1 MQDNQADYILPEYLP
16 EGINLT
22 QIYHM
27 HLGDLNSLLQH
38 WMQRQ
43 DAGEITFRFK
53 KADRQGKQASAVEN
67 TPIGVGPRAKLESDP
82 QDVREDQGCERVSGG
97 NGDSGSSV
105 KEGPDWQAQDTNSIR
120 FLRLSWSWN
129 MLTSF
134 GIIQVPET
142 SPH

>member
-38 WMQRQ
+38 WTQRQ

-67 TPIGVGPRAKLESDP
+67 TPIGVGPRAESESDP
-82 QDVREDQGCERVSGG
+82 QDVHEDQGRERVSGG

-105 KEGPDWQAQDTNSIR
+105 KEGPDRQAQDTNSVR
-120 FLRLSWSWN
+120 FLRLSRSWN

-134 GIIQVPET
+134 GIIQAPET

>member
-1 MQDNQADYILPEYLP
+1 MQDNQANYILPKYLR

-43 DAGEITFRFK
+43 DAGEISFCFK
-53 KADRQGKQASAVEN
+53 KVDCQGKQASAVEN
-67 TPIGVGPRAKLESDP
+67 TPIGVGPRAELELDP
-82 QDVREDQGCERVSGG
+82 QDVCEDQGCERVSRG

-105 KEGPDWQAQDTNSIR
+105 KEGPDQQAQDTNSIR
-120 FLRLSWSWN
+120 FLQLSWSWN

-134 GIIQVPET
+134 GIIQAPKT
-142 SPH
+142 SLH